1 MKQHV
6 TVIPSDRLI
15 IVDGASLRFAFD
27 TPADLHA
34 LQWHE
39 GRGEMEWTDDINH
52 PLTPADYAD
61 DVAPFVALWETEKAR
76 LDAEANRPP
85 TLEQAKTA
93 KISEIR
99 VAFAVAEAGGYIA
112 SSLGFRADAT
122 RRSIEG
128 HRGSDRPGG
137 LGRAHYLAARAAT
150 GYASVGA
157 LKRWPSPAW
166 GWGQDASSLP
176 LRQKLCS
183 KASMTACSRSHFPR
197 ACGRRWSDPG
207 NINR

>member
-6 TVIPSDRLI
+6 TVIPSDDLI
-15 IVDGASLRFAFD
+15 AVAGVPLWFGFVA
-27 TPADLHA
+27 PANLHA
-34 LQWHE
+34 LQWHD
-39 GRGEMEWTDDINH
+39 GAGEMEWTDDLNH
-52 PLTPADYAD
+52 PLTTQDYDA
-61 DVAPFVALWETEKAR
+61 DVAPFVTLWEAEKAR

-85 TLEQAKTA
+85 TLEQAKAA

-122 RRSIEG
+122 RRSIEDIEG
-128 HRGSDRPGG
+128 LIDLVVSGVLTIWPPEPRRGTLP
-137 LGRAHYLAARAAT
+137 
-150 GYASVGA
+150 VGA

>member
-99 VAFAVAEAGGYIA
+99 VAFAVAEAGG
-112 SSLGFRADAT
+112 
-122 RRSIEG
+122 
-128 HRGSDRPGG
+128 
-137 LGRAHYLAARAAT
+137 
-150 GYASVGA
+150 
-157 LKRWPSPAW
+157 
-166 GWGQDASSLP
+166 
-176 LRQKLCS
+176 
-183 KASMTACSRSHFPR
+183 
-197 ACGRRWSDPG
+197 
-207 NINR
+207 

>member
-85 TLEQAKTA
+85 TLEQAKAA

-99 VAFAVAEAGGYIA
+99 VAFAVASEH
-112 SSLGFRADAT
+112 
-122 RRSIEG
+122 RR

-150 GYASVGA
+150 GYASRGGIETLA
-157 LKRWPSPAW
+157 FPGMGMGTGRLLFTSAAKAMLEGINDGLFPKPFPK
-166 GWGQDASSLP
+166 SL
-176 LRQKLCS
+176 RE
-183 KASMTACSRSHFPR
+183 AME
-197 ACGRRWSDPG
+197 
-207 NINR
+207 

>member
-6 TVIPSDRLI
+6 TVVPSDRLI

-112 SSLGFRADAT
+112 SSLGLIDLVVSGVLT
-122 RRSIEG
+122 IWPPEPRRG
-128 HRGSDRPGG
+128 TLP
-137 LGRAHYLAARAAT
+137 
-150 GYASVGA
+150 VGA

-166 GWGQDASSLP
+166 GWGPDASSLP

-197 ACGRRWSDPG
+197 ACGR
-207 NINR
+207 

>member
-122 RRSIEG
+122 RRSIEDIEG
-128 HRGSDRPGG
+128 LIDLVVSGVLTIWPPEPRRGTLPWGIETLAFPGMGMGTGRLLFTSAAKAMLEGINDG
-137 LGRAHYLAARAAT
+137 LFP
-150 GYASVGA
+150 
-157 LKRWPSPAW
+157 KPFPK
-166 GWGQDASSLP
+166 SL
-176 LRQKLCS
+176 RE
-183 KASMTACSRSHFPR
+183 AME
-197 ACGRRWSDPG
+197 
-207 NINR
+207 

>member
-6 TVIPSDRLI
+6 TVVPSDRLI

-85 TLEQAKTA
+85 TLE
-93 KISEIR
+93 R
-99 VAFAVAEAGGYIA
+99 P
-112 SSLGFRADAT
+112 
-122 RRSIEG
+122 RRSP
-128 HRGSDRPGG
+128 RSGSHSPS
-137 LGRAHYLAARAAT
+137 LKPAAT
-150 GYASVGA
+150 SPPPLVFGLTPRVGA
-157 LKRWPSPAW
+157 
-166 GWGQDASSLP
+166 
-176 LRQKLCS
+176 S
-183 KASMTACSRSHFPR
+183 KTSRV
-197 ACGRRWSDPG
+197 
-207 NINR
+207 

>member
-76 LDAEANRPP
+76 LGTGKDREDLRD
-85 TLEQAKTA
+85 QGR
-93 KISEIR
+93 IR
-99 VAFAVAEAGGYIA
+99 
-112 SSLGFRADAT
+112 
-122 RRSIEG
+122 RR
-128 HRGSDRPGG
+128 
-137 LGRAHYLAARAAT
+137 
-150 GYASVGA
+150 
-157 LKRWPSPAW
+157 
-166 GWGQDASSLP
+166 
-176 LRQKLCS
+176 
-183 KASMTACSRSHFPR
+183 
-197 ACGRRWSDPG
+197 
-207 NINR
+207 